1 MLKVVAKLTVKKD
14 KIEEFKK
21 TARDLVNKSNAEEGN
36 VFYTLNQSVEDE
48 QKFAF
53 IECWKDA
60 DALKT
65 HEATEH
71 FTKTLPV
78 LGEMTEGSDPVELF
92 NEIEYMHSV
101 FEKT

>member
-21 TARDLVNKSNAEEGN
+21 TAEDLIKKSRAEEAN
-36 VFYTLNQSVEDE
+36 FFYTLNQDVKDE

-53 IECWKDA
+53 IECWRDGE
-60 DALKT
+60 ALKV

-71 FTKTLPV
+71 FTKTFPV
-78 LGEMTEGSDPVELF
+78 LGAMTEGSEPVEIYS
-92 NEIEYMHSV
+92 EIEY
-101 FEKT
+101 

>member
-21 TARDLVNKSNAEEGN
+21 TAEDLIKKSRAEEAN
-36 VFYTLNQSVEDE
+36 FFYTLNQDVKDE

-53 IECWKDA
+53 IECWRDGE
-60 DALKT
+60 ALKA

-71 FTKTLPV
+71 FTKTFPV
-78 LGEMTEGSDPVELF
+78 LGAMTEGSEPVEIYS
-92 NEIEYMHSV
+92 EIEY
-101 FEKT
+101 

>member
-1 MLKVVAKLTVKKD
+1 MLKVVAKLTVKKE

-21 TARDLVNKSNAEEGN
+21 TAEDLIRKSKAEEQN
-36 VFYTLNQSVEDE
+36 IFYTLNQNVEDE

-60 DALKT
+60 DALKA

-71 FTKTLPV
+71 FTKTFPM
-78 LGEMTEGSDPVELF
+78 LGALTEGSDPVELYS
-92 NEIEYMHSV
+92 EVEY
-101 FEKT
+101 